1 MLVQQ
6 NLNRNIQPNNSFKCV
21 STRKIFEFVGN
32 NFSTPEQKLIVATTA
47 TVLRPLMDL
56 KYAEEDKKV
65 DAAIKSTSKA
75 IAGGLTGVAIRK
87 FFITFTNKT
96 IKLPTVFAPNAEI
109 KASQSQILE
118 TLKKEGKAN
127 YKILHKNRINKLLM
141 PQNIINSLVE
151 KEELKS
157 AINKLSEKKE
167 LKDIVDKLITKKEF
181 EDIADKIL
189 QKEKNK
195 NNAEKLLEIEN
206 EIKKIFDK
214 LIEEC
219 KVKDIINKL
228 AIKEEVWDF
237 VEKLAKKKNL
247 ENIPQNLKK
256 YNNALGGLI
265 AVLVM
270 TFFTNSKIDAPLT
283 SDFQDIITGIVKDNK
298 SAEDMI
304 KEVAGKRYS
313 NIKKLAGEK
322 RENIKNSQKKLTP
335 CTVNNIKNEG

>member
-6 NLNRNIQPNNSFKCV
+6 NLNRNIQPNNSFKGV
-21 STRKIFEFVGN
+21 SARKIFEFVGN

-65 DAAIKSTSKA
+65 DSAIKSTSKA

-87 FFITFTNKT
+87 FFITFTNKV
-96 IKLPTVFAPNAEI
+96 IKLPEVFAPNAEI
-109 KASQSQILE
+109 KASQGQILE
-118 TLKKEGKAN
+118 VLKEEGKAN

-157 AINKLSEKKE
+157 AIDKLSEKKE
-167 LKDIVDKLITKKEF
+167 LKDI
-181 EDIADKIL
+181 ADKITVNKKFEELADNIL
-189 QKEKNK
+189 QKGKIKNDANEILKKEK
-195 NNAEKLLEIEN
+195 
-206 EIKKIFDK
+206 EIKKIFDE

-298 SAEDMI
+298 SAEDTI

-313 NIKKLAGEK
+313 NIKKWAGEK
-322 RENIKNSQKKLTP
+322 RENIKNSLKKLNP
-335 CTVNNIKNEG
+335 CTVKNMKNEG